1 MANFSNQ
8 LIERIADRVAAA
20 SSVPAKIIL
29 IGSYARGVATDQSDL
44 DLVVLHKEVIDRAS
58 EYRRLITEIQTL
70 ATNVD
75 LILMLDE
82 EFEWRSLVGGTL
94 PYWAKQEGRVLR
106 DFSS

>member
-1 MANFSNQ
+1 VANFSTH
-8 LIERIADRVAAA
+8 LIEQIAGKVAAA

-29 IGSYARGVATDQSDL
+29 IGSYARGDTTNQSDL
-44 DLVVLHKEVIDRAS
+44 DLVVLHREVVDRAS

-70 ATNVD
+70 ASNVD
-75 LILMLDE
+75 LILMQDE

-94 PYWAKQEGRVLR
+94 PYWAKQEGKVLR

>member
-1 MANFSNQ
+1 VANFSNQ
-8 LIERIADRVAAA
+8 LIEQIADRVSAA
-20 SSVPAKIIL
+20 SSAPAKIVL
-29 IGSYARGVATDQSDL
+29 IGSYARGDANDQSDL
-44 DLVVLHKEVIDRAS
+44 DLVVLHKEEIDRAS

-75 LILMLDE
+75 LILMQDE

-106 DFSS
+106 DFAS